1 MARAALD
8 RRVLELVEMLNN
20 ASIVTW
26 ASNSPPQAACAI
38 TESPPRPHVGDT
50 GLMLDDESDNAQH
63 TDQGARR
70 QGMEDGTSVAAVID
84 STSDGSSDD
93 GEAPGSADVGF
104 DPDDVPDSTRNDSLS
119 IVFGAD
125 DDDDDDELPVGD
137 AAERELGFRTTSG
150 DYGQIDVELSPWA
163 PLLDSLEST
172 EPEPSPG
179 DQPDTPTK
187 GVEGAH
193 ALELRAESML
203 QYAERG
209 AQRTGKVDRTEVG
222 LSDDNRDVVA
232 GRDEVAVDGM
242 LDEHTGHGLAVIAD
256 EVEVNVG
263 GPLTMHAHLEDNII
277 MAGVMRDEF
286 AGGTLVSA
294 AMSDDM
300 AAGLGL
306 RCTAPLDLWAHGLV
320 GMEERPGTCAA
331 DGLLFELAGTLY
343 EREYGPS
350 AHVAAVARLQGT
362 VATTMKTG
370 FRPLMKV
377 ALGVRNLIPGG
388 GGGGGSADASPPAAP
403 PTPAGG
409 EAAGATLSAAE
420 SGGALGRGAAG
431 VDDTDEIASVVRTVE
446 SASEGAEVEE
456 LQHPVSTADNLDD
469 LARVDVEGAGPQQ
482 VAEIYEQPVPP
493 AAASAAEPEP
503 APIRTG
509 PPTATSTRPPPPL
522 ELTEPGAEGYDF
534 GQAYGSLRDRHH
546 FYRRDLNLRGNMMM
560 GDALAEIDAKAIE
573 LFESLGG
580 SLDDVTG
587 DYRSRTTGIVNALEQ
602 MAEQADATGDL
613 GRAADVRGAI
623 DEIEGMTHS
632 AVVEFA
638 SRTDEFSGMAI
649 GSQRGPID
657 SNIDTGKLQR
667 WLEEQRGY
675 AEAKLAAAIE
685 ANDMANYDIISK
697 ERDYFDMMIK
707 SLDAGENPLN
717 ESGEQIAFVRRKV
730 DEYYAKFADE
740 IAAADAEGFVF
751 IPSRPPEEEHLD
763 LFIEQNQRLID
774 TLSDPYYMRSAAS
787 QPPPLDLTAHGTEG
801 YDFHRA
807 YDSLYQRNVYYRE
820 QFSFRGN
827 FFTREHLHEI
837 DAQAIAALE
846 QFGGSADDIVENSFG
861 YRAAGIHDAL
871 AQMADEAEAA
881 GDMSRAADIRAS
893 MDEIGALVDS
903 GIADIAARA
912 DEFSSAPLGSQY
924 APIDRNIDTD
934 RLRSWLQA
942 QMDEATQRRLALP
955 LDDELATRLVSR
967 EESYYF
973 QMIKCLDEG
982 VNPLAVSNEQIVV
995 LRLEVVEPHH
1005 AQYAD
1010 EVAAAA
1016 AQGRPPDIPRIA
1028 AEEEIELYARLQELL
1043 VEKLADP
1050 AFHRSAA
1057 EMGDDAFTTGI
1068 QARIG
1073 AGIRLEPDLRPP
1085 LVAAGPP
1092 QPLPAAGLSDDM
1104 GYIDNV
1110 RDRSFA
1116 RSALDA
1122 GEETLERQ
1130 AASLAG
1136 GDPSAR
1142 GRAPVPGSEGIAPP
1156 GPSLGS
1162 RPPPSDSA
1170 QAPIVDDWTGQWVL
1184 EPTVQSDASPTPTDG
1199 VTTSTRGDAVTSR
1212 ASDVSWES
1220 GLQRSD
1226 DAEVGPAAGS
1236 AEDADASDLFRPA
1249 SEPEDAD
1256 PDGIDEAHHA
1266 PAPNDDGTSGPMTP
1280 RPDDGEGEDANPTGT
1295 VSGPD
1300 DITTT
1305 VFRGDGTGAGP
1316 SGTTSPVTPDTP
1328 DSVSVGAAGNTPDG
1342 GSAAGAE
1349 TGGGASGSNL
1359 YDEPVSFEGRSIEG
1373 SPRSDDPKELARSL
1387 DGVEVPVDDLSRAE
1401 PDAAGPAR
1409 ESIPGNFDGRP
1420 GFDTYQDVSD
1430 ATIDIRNI
1438 QAQFNKTASEW
1449 SGNTVDS
1456 VWSGA
1461 GSRSEAMQNAN
1472 ARWSGFAAVQRTSST
1487 AFGSDP
1493 RQILFGADDLP
1504 NTIDSAHA
1512 AHYVPKPKH
1521 WESTRETGFGRLAQ
1535 GWNEF
1540 PFSHRELVVNALSR
1554 GEALSPNQVAA
1565 LESGLEGYRAA
1576 GGGLSSS
1583 QYRAM
1588 ADMISDLGDA
1598 YRHARWSTAG
1608 APDERLV
1615 QLIEMLDYAA
1625 AAV

>member
-1 MARAALD
+1 
-8 RRVLELVEMLNN
+8 MLNDEPGN
-20 ASIVTW
+20 
-26 ASNSPPQAACAI
+26 PP
-38 TESPPRPHVGDT
+38 G
-50 GLMLDDESDNAQH
+50 
-63 TDQGARR
+63 TDPGARR
-70 QGMEDGTSVAAVID
+70 QGTENGTSVAVVID
-84 STSDGSSDD
+84 ATTNDGSDHDGGGAGLINVGLNPGDDFDSDTHT
-93 GEAPGSADVGF
+93 SLSVGF
-104 DPDDVPDSTRNDSLS
+104 GDA
-119 IVFGAD
+119 IAD
-125 DDDDDDELPVGD
+125 DDEHGLPAGD
-137 AAERELGFRTTSG
+137 ADPYEPGFSASSGGFGEL
-150 DYGQIDVELSPWA
+150 DVDLSPWA
-163 PLLDSLEST
+163 PLLGVLDST
-172 EPEPSPG
+172 EPEVSPG
-179 DQPDTPTK
+179 DRPFTPA
-187 GVEGAH
+187 EGAEKAH

-203 QYAERG
+203 HYSERG
-209 AQRTGKVDRTEVG
+209 AQRTGALDRTEVG
-222 LSDDNRDVVA
+222 DSDDNRDVVA

-263 GPLTMHAHLEDNII
+263 GPLAMHAHLEDNII

-286 AGGTLVSA
+286 AGGTFITA

-306 RCTAPLDLWAHGLV
+306 RCTAPLDVWAHGLV

-331 DGLLFELAGTLY
+331 DGLLLELAGTLY

-388 GGGGGSADASPPAAP
+388 SGGGGSADASPPAAP
-403 PTPAGG
+403 PAPAGG
-409 EAAGATLSAAE
+409 EAGAATLTAAE
-420 SGGALGRGAAG
+420 GGASLGRGGAG
-431 VDDTDEIASVVRTVE
+431 ADDTDEIVSVARTVE
-446 SASEGAEVEE
+446 SASDAADVEE
-456 LQHPVSTADNLDD
+456 LQHPASTADNLDD

-493 AAASAAEPEP
+493 AAASAAEPDP
-503 APIRTG
+503 AGAVAAPGT
-509 PPTATSTRPPPPL
+509 TSSGRPPPPL

-534 GQAYGSLRDRHH
+534 GKTYGSLRDRHH
-546 FYRRDLNLRGNMMM
+546 FYRQELNLRGNMFM

-573 LFESLGG
+573 LFENLGG

-587 DYRSRTTGIVNALEQ
+587 DYRSRTAGIVNALEQ
-602 MAEQADATGDL
+602 MAEQADATGDV
-613 GRAADVRGAI
+613 GRAAEVRSAI

-632 AVVEFA
+632 AVVEFV
-638 SRTDEFSGMAI
+638 SRTDEFSGAAL

-657 SNIDTGKLQR
+657 SNIDTGKLKR

-685 ANDMANYDIISK
+685 ANDMDRFEILSK
-697 ERDYFDMMIK
+697 DRDYFDQLIK
-707 SLDAGENPLN
+707 ALDAGENPLN

-730 DEYYAKFADE
+730 EEYYANFADE
-740 IAAADAEGFVF
+740 IAAADAEGYVL
-751 IPSRPPEEEHLD
+751 IPPRPPEEAHLD
-763 LFIEQNQRLID
+763 LMIEQNQQLID
-774 TLSDPYYMRSAAS
+774 TLSDPYYMRTAAS
-787 QPPPLDLTAHGTEG
+787 QPPALDLTARGTAG
-801 YDFHRA
+801 YDFQNA

-861 YRAAGIHDAL
+861 YRSAGIHDAL
-871 AQMADEAEAA
+871 AKMADEAEAA
-881 GDMSRAADIRAS
+881 GDVGRAADIRAS
-893 MDEIGALVDS
+893 MDEIAALVES
-903 GIADIAARA
+903 GLTDIAART

-955 LDDELATRLVSR
+955 LDDEVAQRLVSR

-973 QMIKCLDEG
+973 QMLKCLDEG
-982 VNPLAVSNEQIVV
+982 VNPLSVSNEQIVV
-995 LRLEVVEPHH
+995 LRLEVVEPHQ
-1005 AQYAD
+1005 AQYGD
-1010 EVAAAA
+1010 EIAAAA
-1016 AQGRPPDIPRIA
+1016 AEGRPPDIPRIA
-1028 AEEEIELYARLQELL
+1028 AEDEIELYARLQELL

-1057 EMGDDAFTTGI
+1057 EMGDDAFTTSVH
-1068 QARIG
+1068 ARIG
-1073 AGIRLEPDLRPP
+1073 AGLGLEPDLRPP
-1085 LVAAGPP
+1085 LVAGTGYVPL
-1092 QPLPAAGLSDDM
+1092 PLPAADVADSAVYVDE
-1104 GYIDNV
+1104 V

-1116 RSALDA
+1116 RSALA
-1122 GEETLERQ
+1122 ASEETLQRQ
-1130 AASLAG
+1130 AASLAEE
-1136 GDPSAR
+1136 DPLAR
-1142 GRAPVPGSEGIAPP
+1142 SRAPVPGSESFALPE
-1156 GPSLGS
+1156 PSLGS
-1162 RPPPSDSA
+1162 RQPSPDNA
-1170 QAPIVDDWTGQWVL
+1170 QAPIVDDLTGRWVL
-1184 EPTVQSDASPTPTDG
+1184 EPSVQSEASPTPTDG
-1199 VTTSTRGDAVTSR
+1199 VITSARGDAVTSR

-1236 AEDADASDLFRPA
+1236 AEEANASDLFRPA
-1249 SEPEDAD
+1249 SAPQDAGL
-1256 PDGIDEAHHA
+1256 DGVDEVQHA
-1266 PAPNDDGTSGPMTP
+1266 PAPNDDGTSGPMTT
-1280 RPDDGEGEDANPTGT
+1280 RPDDGEGEDANPTGA
-1295 VSGPD
+1295 VSAPD
-1300 DITTT
+1300 DITT
-1305 VFRGDGTGAGP
+1305 FPSRGDGTGAGP
-1316 SGTTSPVTPDTP
+1316 SGTTSPTTPDTP
-1328 DSVSVGAAGNTPDG
+1328 DPVSTGATGNVPGADATPGG
-1342 GSAAGAE
+1342 GSAADAQ
-1349 TGGGASGSNL
+1349 TGGGAAGSDL
-1359 YDEPVSFEGRSIEG
+1359 YDESVAFEGRSLEG
-1373 SPRSDDPKELARSL
+1373 TPRSDDPTELARSL
-1387 DGVEVPVDDLSRAE
+1387 DGAEVPVDDLPRAE
-1401 PDAAGPAR
+1401 PDAAGPAKGA
-1409 ESIPGNFDGRP
+1409 IPGNPDGRP
-1420 GFDTYQDVSD
+1420 GSDTYQDVSD

-1438 QAQFNKTASEW
+1438 QAQFNKTAGKW

-1472 ARWSGFAAVQRTSST
+1472 ARWSEFAVTQRTSST

-1512 AHYVPKPKH
+1512 AHYVPRPKH

-1554 GEALSPNQVAA
+1554 GEALSPNQVGA
-1565 LESGLEGYRAA
+1565 LESALEGYRAA
-1576 GGGLSSS
+1576 GGALSSS

-1598 YRHARWSTAG
+1598 YRHARWHTAG
-1608 APDERLV
+1608 APDARLV
-1615 QLIEMLDYAA
+1615 ELIEMLDYAA